1 MTDKKWNEPH
11 GKELPREPSNPYE
24 PTITPNE
31 SKKIVKKWLE
41 DNGFN
46 YQVRARTVSF
56 SDLGYGHRVFV
67 KVVGWEPDPK
77 WESLENLARKNGFR
91 VES

>member
-1 MTDKKWNEPH
+1 MVDKKWSEPK
-11 GKELPREPSNPYE
+11 GIQKPSNPYE

-31 SKKIVKKWLE
+31 SKKIVTQWLKE
-41 DNGFN
+41 NNFD
-46 YQVRARTVSF
+46 YKVSARTVSF

-67 KVVGWEPDPK
+67 KVKGWKPNPK
-77 WESLENLARKNGFR
+77 WDGLEQLARKNGFR